1 MNIAQLSEH
10 LKDIPQN
17 TLLGYAQNPNSVVPQ
32 FLALAEIQRRQ
43 QLQGATQPP
52 QSTVANDVLTQANPQ
67 PAPMAPQQMPS
78 QGIAQIP
85 QQPAP
90 QQMAQQLPEN
100 QPGVAQLPSGMPQGM
115 AAGGIVAFA
124 GGGMP
129 VAEAETD
136 EEYQDY
142 LDKVES
148 SKRRSGLS
156 EMFAGLKDRVAGVVG
171 SLPQT
176 YEKAKTTASE
186 GIASLKPSSNHPY
199 AQIAMEEAKKLGI
212 DPKYIM
218 HMLHKETGNL
228 KNPES
233 AVSHAGARGPMQ
245 LMPGTAKELG
255 VDINDPEANTRGGV
269 RYFAKMMDMFGND
282 PQLAMAAYNAGPGRV
297 RDMLKSGRG
306 IESLSRET
314 QGYVRMAQGGI
325 TKLAAGDQIS
335 VDKSL
340 APGESIVSDA
350 VNPTTARSPFLDYL
364 DELKQER
371 ADVNK
376 QHDNDLN
383 LALMQAGLGM
393 MAGTSPY
400 ALSNIGQGGSQ
411 GVAAYN
417 ASQKQKA
424 AELAGLRKSHLGT
437 MEAQHLYDYRQQQLK
452 DVEENRQGR
461 LQLGKDKLAQAGDI
475 AEQTRLGKVD
485 ALTTQTLAAAA
496 RNPQYKY
503 YTKQLENSTPGSLE
517 YDQAVEALQMIE
529 NTYLQ
534 NAGLKNAKPI
544 SIPKPVVKEEEP
556 GFLKDIFTK
565 AGKQIFG
572 GPSAAPSSSP
582 VGTYVPGKGIVYNQ

>member
-67 PAPMAPQQMPS
+67 PVAQMQQPMPP
-78 QGIAQIP
+78 QGIAQLP

-100 QPGVAQLPSGMPQGM
+100 QPGVSQLPSGMPQGM

-124 GGGMP
+124 GGGQP
-129 VAEAETD
+129 VPEAETD

-142 LDKVES
+142 LDKAES

-186 GIASLKPSSNHPY
+186 GIASLKPNSNHPY

-306 IESLSRET
+306 IESLSKET

-340 APGESIVSDA
+340 SPGESIVPDA
-350 VNPTTARSPFLDYL
+350 IKPTVERSPFLDYL
-364 DELKQER
+364 DQLKQER

-376 QHDNDLN
+376 QHDNDFN

-400 ALSNIGQGGSQ
+400 ALANIGQGGSQ
-411 GVAAYN
+411 GVAAYG

-424 AELAGLRKSHLGT
+424 AELAALRKSQLGT
-437 MEAQHLYDYRQQQLK
+437 MEAQHLYDYRQDQLK
-452 DVEENRQGR
+452 SLDENRQERLKLGR
-461 LQLGKDKLAQAGDI
+461 EKLTQAGDL
-475 AEQTRLGKVD
+475 AKDAAQQKRLGLINSAIKNAAND
-485 ALTTQTLAAAA
+485 DDYQLLAKTLV
-496 RNPQYKY
+496 NTPENDPQYAFIRQKMEAIKNSYIQTALGGKY
-503 YTKQLENSTPGSLE
+503 V
-517 YDQAVEALQMIE
+517 A
-529 NTYLQ
+529 
-534 NAGLKNAKPI
+534 
-544 SIPKPVVKEEEP
+544 PVFPQYQEPVEEP

-565 AGKQIFG
+565 AGQKIFG
-572 GPSAAPSSSP
+572 GPSAAPSGAP
-582 VGTYVPGKGIVYNQ
+582 VGTYVQGKGIVYNQ

>member
-1 MNIAQLSEH
+1 MNITQLSEH

-17 TLLGYAQNPNSVVPQ
+17 TLVGYAQNPNSVVPQ

-52 QSTVANDVLTQANPQ
+52 QSTVANDVLAQANPQ
-67 PAPMAPQQMPS
+67 PVAPMQQPMPP

-90 QQMAQQLPEN
+90 EQMAQQLPEN
-100 QPGVAQLPSGMPQGM
+100 QPGVSQLPSGMPKGM

-124 GGGMP
+124 GGGQP
-129 VAEAETD
+129 APEVETD

-142 LDKVES
+142 LDKAES

-156 EMFAGLKDRVAGVVG
+156 EMFAGLKDRVAGAVG

-340 APGESIVSDA
+340 APGESIVPDA
-350 VNPTTARSPFLDYL
+350 VTPTAERSPFLNYL

-371 ADVNK
+371 ADVTK

-400 ALSNIGQGGSQ
+400 ALSNIGQGGMQ

-424 AELAGLRKSHLGT
+424 AELAGLRKSQLGT

-461 LQLGKDKLAQAGDI
+461 LQLGKEKLAQAGDI

-556 GFLKDIFTK
+556 GFLRDIFTK

-572 GPSAAPSSSP
+572 GSSAAPSGSS